1 MSILDLTKK
10 NFDKTIEENAIVVI
24 DYWAEWCGP
33 CKAFEPTFASVA
45 EQHKDVLFAKVNIEE
60 QPELAADFNIRS
72 IPNIMVLR
80 ESIAVF
86 SQSGSMPASAL
97 SDLIDQAKSLDMED
111 VRKNIAAS
119 SSEQ

>member
-33 CKAFEPTFASVA
+33 CKAFEPTLASVA

-60 QPELAADFNIRS
+60 QPELAEDFNIRS

-111 VRKNIAAS
+111 VRKNIAAT